1 MLAKGLIA
9 ALVLTSTASVEAEPQ
24 KPLFEVEAI
33 HDLNGDLEGQA
44 SSWLQDLGHPQI
56 FTA

>member
-9 ALVLTSTASVEAEPQ
+9 ALVLTSTASVEAEPHESF
-24 KPLFEVEAI
+24 FEIEAI
-33 HDLNGDLEGQA
+33 HDLNGDLQSQA
-44 SSWLQDLGHPQI
+44 SAWLQELDHPQI